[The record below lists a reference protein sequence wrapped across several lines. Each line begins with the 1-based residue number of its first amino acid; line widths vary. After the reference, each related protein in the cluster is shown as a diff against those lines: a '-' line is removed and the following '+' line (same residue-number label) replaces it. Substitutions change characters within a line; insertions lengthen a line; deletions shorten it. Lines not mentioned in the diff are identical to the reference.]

1 MTGTQ
6 DTTVV
11 TRFYD
16 QVDCLRV
23 RRLTGPTV
31 NVVGGSHGQKITDR
45 GYVLRTYGGVGG
57 VSGRPLPLYRSLSP
71 GFPMVRK
78 AADRKGG
85 GLIE

>member
-45 GYVLRTYGGVGG
+45 GYVLRTYGGVGFLLPTSIMG
-57 VSGRPLPLYRSLSP
+57 ESPSSSLPLDPLRVSIPS
-71 GFPMVRK
+71 R
-78 AADRKGG
+78 
-85 GLIE
+85 E